1 MIVADVDLKT
11 FINTMHQKQTEV
23 KLPTL
28 CDSFRDVD
36 ARASADKLSDSR
48 EILRDTD
55 GCEGRITSL
64 KTGRHS
70 CRDEGQNS

>member
-1 MIVADVDLKT
+1 MIVADVDMKA
-11 FINTMHQKQTEV
+11 FNNTMHEKQTEV
-23 KLPTL
+23 KLATL

-36 ARASADKLSDSR
+36 AKASADTLSDSR
-48 EILRDTD
+48 KRLRDTD

-70 CRDEGQNS
+70 CRGEGQNS